1 MSAIAVKHISKKFG
15 AVQAVRDISFTVNA
29 GEIFGLLGPN
39 GAGKTTTIRM
49 ILDIFK
55 PDGGQIVVLGGPMT
69 EEKKNVIGY
78 LPEERGLYQD
88 ITLENCLLYL
98 ATLKG
103 LAAPLA
109 RERLNV
115 YLERFELSSYRN
127 KKIKELSKGM
137 QQKAQLITTLIHQP
151 RLIIVD
157 EPFSSLDPVNT
168 QMVKELLVTEKQHG
182 TTIVMSTHQMHQV
195 EELCDR
201 LILINKG
208 EAILYGGLNQIRKQY
223 AGSDLLVRTRSKIPQ
238 VMQGVSCIE
247 KKNGTYLLHLESR
260 TDPQSILDALVKKKI
275 PIEQFEIA
283 LPTLD
288 QIFIQAVTG
297 IDSR

>member
-157 EPFSSLDPVNT
+157 EPFSSLDPV
-168 QMVKELLVTEKQHG
+168 
-182 TTIVMSTHQMHQV
+182 
-195 EELCDR
+195 
-201 LILINKG
+201 
-208 EAILYGGLNQIRKQY
+208 
-223 AGSDLLVRTRSKIPQ
+223 TR
-238 VMQGVSCIE
+238 
-247 KKNGTYLLHLESR
+247 R
-260 TDPQSILDALVKKKI
+260 W
-275 PIEQFEIA
+275 
-283 LPTLD
+283 
-288 QIFIQAVTG
+288 
-297 IDSR
+297 